1 MNKQIKVYDNVFD
14 LQMLNYLD
22 NYIQELP
29 YYPHSSS
36 TPDKNNF
43 FATDNIFGEHNII
56 NFISD
61 VITTYNDKQLFQ
73 ETPSVTRAYANAHNY
88 GKHNGG
94 RWHTDEGDNGNGWC
108 NALPSQL

>member
-1 MNKQIKVYDNVFD
+1 MNKLIKVYDNVFD

-43 FATDNIFGEHNII
+43 FAMSNIGEKNWLEII
-56 NFISD
+56 KPKYIFLGISLNSFTI
-61 VITTYNDKQLFQ
+61 VYTGIFLNCSLFLVLCIF
-73 ETPSVTRAYANAHNY
+73 P
-88 GKHNGG
+88 
-94 RWHTDEGDNGNGWC
+94 
-108 NALPSQL
+108 